1 MEAVFMLRRL
11 SAATTMRRPGKG
23 DGRRLVAAILAA
35 GLVFAALA
43 TAQEKPDDDAI
54 WKAFI
59 SWFKSAPK
67 ESDPFKGYTAK
78 LGQEGVPEISG
89 FNIEFYEETQG
100 PADWGGLKSRV
111 VRMLARKRS

>member
-1 MEAVFMLRRL
+1 MPGRSFATAEVGRPGMRRRRRL
-11 SAATTMRRPGKG
+11 LAA
-23 DGRRLVAAILAA
+23 VLAA
-35 GLVFAALA
+35 GLVFAAFA
-43 TAQEKPDDDAI
+43 TAQEKADDDAI

-100 PADWGGLKSRV
+100 PADWEGLKSRV